1 MTASDDNN
9 PLRLQA
15 GLAHTPSFTRG
26 FTEILGVSE
35 KNGVI
40 AIDGPSGTGK
50 STCTYAVAKC
60 IKRPMAVFT
69 LTDDPT
75 PLELLK
81 RIVEAL
87 TGERPLGSR
96 FDLQNEALPL
106 LRGWRGILA
115 FDEFQASK
123 QPIMRELT
131 WAYEESRRG
140 FTLVL
145 VGTGVLNALGR
156 HPQLEGRLLGEVV
169 FAPLAGDEMLD
180 AVRVLDPRL
189 GKATND
195 TLSRHNHK
203 ACNGLLRRWTQTIEW
218 LDILE
223 MTGVATETK
232 LREVRNHL
240 PAANS

>member
-1 MTASDDNN
+1 MSANSDSN
-9 PLRLQA
+9 PRRLQV
-15 GLAHTPSFTRG
+15 GLALTPSFTRG

-50 STCTYAVAKC
+50 STCVYAVADHVQ
-60 IKRPMAVFT
+60 RPMAVFT

-87 TGERPLGSR
+87 TGDRPLGSR
-96 FDLQNEALPL
+96 FDLQNEVLPL
-106 LRGWRGILA
+106 LRAWGGILA

-131 WAYEESRRG
+131 WAYEESGRG
-140 FTLVL
+140 FALVL
-145 VGTGVLNALGR
+145 VGTGVQSALGR
-156 HPQLEGRLLGEVV
+156 HPQLEGRLLGAVV
-169 FAPLAGDEMLD
+169 FAPLTGNDMVQ

-189 GKATND
+189 SKATTDN
-195 TLSRHNHK
+195 LSRHDHK

-223 MTGVATETK
+223 MTGVATEAK
-232 LREVRNHL
+232 LREVRDHL
-240 PAANS
+240 P